1 VGCPSLWCGSRT
13 TACYPY
19 PYPYP
24 HPHPYPYPCPCP
36 YPYPYPDQV
45 WQPDDSLLVLRM
57 TSVGGGA
64 LMVSPKRKRVRG

>member
-1 VGCPSLWCGSRT
+1 VGSSEEGGVPFAMVRQPDDSLL
-13 TACYPY
+13 PL
-19 PYPYP
+19 PLPLPPPPP
-24 HPHPYPYPCPCP
+24 H
-36 YPYPYPDQV
+36 PYPYPDQV